1 VTPVREAFVLPL
13 VFLTVVLL
21 GGVHFTTPV
30 AIQPPALFSLVLAAL
45 MVGVLVQTGTLDPT
59 RLMGSDR
66 SPLANLNGLIVLLAA
81 FMATAQMLSLM
92 TPASGLP
99 SLALNLFF
107 LIAILQLLAANVD
120 RIPFLRVWAV
130 TLLSSFTIKF
140 ILLTALSG
148 PADRPLARALQVL
161 VEGLTLGAFSQP
173 VEPASSGYLAFA
185 ALALYLFGLAL
196 LPGMQRSSLEMQR
209 SAIVRRP

>member
-1 VTPVREAFVLPL
+1 MTPVREAFVLPL

-21 GGVHFTTPV
+21 GGLHLATPV
-30 AIQPPALFSLVLAAL
+30 AIEPPSLFSLVLASL
-45 MVGVLVQTGTLDPT
+45 MLGVLVQTGTLDPA
-59 RLMGSDR
+59 RLMQSAR
-66 SPLANLNGLIVLLAA
+66 SPLANVNGLVVLITT

-120 RIPFLRVWAV
+120 RVRFLRVWAV

-140 ILLTALSG
+140 ILLAALSG

-185 ALALYLFGLAL
+185 TLALYLFGLAL
-196 LPGMQRSSLEMQR
+196 LPGMQRAAL
-209 SAIVRRP
+209 VRRH